1 MKNYYDESLEKLCEN
16 SGAYLKEFKPKFEKF
31 YERVLKRYYNK
42 TFPEQYEL
50 FKFAIAIKTLDI
62 AERYLKIYFKN

>member
-1 MKNYYDESLEKLCEN
+1 MKNYYDKSLDKLCEN
-16 SGAYLKEFKPKFEKF
+16 SETSSKAFRPKFEEF
-31 YERVLKRYYNK
+31 YEKVFEREYNK

-50 FKFAIAIKTLDI
+50 FKFAIAIKTLDV